1 MQKPSR
7 PMLIICLLLTQLVFA
22 DNETIENL
30 PAFVEKGMVEWHVP
44 GMAVAVV
51 TDKEIL
57 FQRGF
62 GSTQSDGGSKV
73 DAHTQFAI
81 ASTTKAMIAT
91 GILLLVDEGKLA
103 LDDLAIRHLP
113 ELQFGDAWLNSQ
125 VTLRDMLTHR
135 TGLASTDFWTF
146 FQGTP
151 LDEQLALMNQV
162 EPAAS
167 LRSRFQYQN
176 TMFELLGVIIERSS
190 GMSWHDFVKQRLWL
204 PLEMNETYASR
215 GRIGADKTHVL
226 PYLYLRGKVSQ
237 AEWNLD
243 ADLAD
248 AAGSVW
254 SSLSD
259 MGLWVQFL
267 LRGGMTKDGT
277 RLISE
282 NSFAEMFKP
291 QMLIDVSNFYPT
303 TKLTDPNW
311 LSYGLGWF
319 QQDFQGRKIDFH
331 TGSLGGL
338 IALVG
343 LDRANN
349 HGVVV
354 LANQDHA
361 EMRHAILWEV
371 MDDQAG
377 HSKRDWNGEILSL
390 YDEREQN
397 QKDQW
402 EATVA
407 ARLEDTRSSLT
418 IEDYLGTY
426 SHAAYGD
433 LKFAR
438 SDQGLRLQAGQIQF
452 EMSHWHLDTFLVERP
467 SRDWKFLLPFS
478 FGTDGKVSSFE
489 LFGLVF
495 NKTD

>member
-1 MQKPSR
+1 MQKLSR
-7 PMLIICLLLTQLVFA
+7 PMLIIGLLLTQAVFA
-22 DNETIENL
+22 DNESIESL

-51 TDKEIL
+51 TDQEIL
-57 FQRGF
+57 FQQGF
-62 GSTQSDGGSKV
+62 GSTENDGGSKI

-81 ASTTKAMIAT
+81 ASTTKAMIAF
-91 GILLLVDEGKLA
+91 GILLLVDEDKLK
-103 LDDLAIRHLP
+103 LDDLAIKHLP
-113 ELQFGDAWLNSQ
+113 ELQFADPWLNGQ
-125 VTLRDMLTHR
+125 ITIRDMLTHR
-135 TGLASTDFWTF
+135 TGLGSTDFWTF
-146 FQGTP
+146 FQATP
-151 LDEQLALMNQV
+151 LKDQLELMQQV

-176 TMFELLGVIIERSS
+176 TMFELLGLIIERSS
-190 GMSWHDFVKQRLWL
+190 GLSWHTFIKQRLWI
-204 PLEMNETYASR
+204 PLDMHDTYASR
-215 GRIGADKTHVL
+215 GRIEADKTHVL
-226 PYLYLRGKVSQ
+226 PYLFLRGEMSQ

-243 ADLAD
+243 PDLAD

-291 QMLIDVSNFYPT
+291 QMLIETSIFYPT
-303 TKLTDPNW
+303 TKLTDPSW

-319 QQDFQGRKIDFH
+319 QQDFQGRKIDYH
-331 TGSLGGL
+331 TGSLAGL

-349 HGVVV
+349 LGVIV

-371 MDDQAG
+371 MDDQNG
-377 HSKRDWNGEILSL
+377 HSRRDWNGEILSL
-390 YDEREQN
+390 YREQEQH
-397 QKDQW
+397 QKAQW

-407 ARLEDTRSSLT
+407 ARLEDTETSLA

-426 SHAAYGD
+426 RHAAYGD
-433 LKFAR
+433 LKLVQ
-438 SDQGLRLQAGQIQF
+438 SEQGLLLQARQIQF
-452 EMSHWHLDTFLVERP
+452 ELSHWHLDTFLVEKP
-467 SRDWKFLLPFS
+467 SRHWKFLLPFS
-478 FGTDGKVSSFE
+478 FGTDGKVRSFDM
-489 LFGLVF
+489 FGLAF